1 MAVGRKMARVSIYID
16 YTNTIGGKT
25 MKKIQVY
32 HTLLKAMIALAN
44 KKNQEFYHI
53 IRDDNGWYR
62 VIKN

>member
-1 MAVGRKMARVSIYID
+1 
-16 YTNTIGGKT
+16 

-32 HTLLKAMIALAN
+32 HTLLEAMAVLAN